1 MKGQYSIFDINP
13 EKRPCEYSFRRY
25 IGQKVV
31 FTEYSSRHKGE
42 VGEIVEIFPYYT
54 HIKMSDGQILVG
66 TPHGNIKP
74 YKEDDK

>member
-1 MKGQYSIFDINP
+1 MRGQLSLFDAKP
-13 EKRPCEYSFRRY
+13 KTRPCDYSFQRY

-31 FTEYSSRHKGE
+31 FTGYSSHKGA

-74 YKEDDK
+74 YKEDIT